1 LQRRLAVDALAS
13 RIREQ
18 LGDVELEKS
27 LEVHVEDVIASMT
40 ANASDDNAVVA
51 MLAKDSEKVV
61 SAVMA
66 KGRDAKVAQF
76 VAELKGMNAEDRA
89 RIMKAM

>member
-1 LQRRLAVDALAS
+1 
-13 RIREQ
+13 
-18 LGDVELEKS
+18 
-27 LEVHVEDVIASMT
+27 
-40 ANASDDNAVVA
+40 

-76 VAELKGMNAEDRA
+76 VAELKGMNEEDRA